1 MLIAADIGNSGIRL
15 GAWDSL
21 SQGEPALWR
30 ATIRGPGQFGE
41 LDGRI
46 GSPTARWLVSS
57 VNAPRLAALRGW
69 LESSRPADR
78 MRCLTHQDLPLRL
91 AVERPEKTGIDR
103 LVAGWTAWSHQARH
117 EPASVIVVDAGT
129 AVTVDWVSREG
140 VFEGGNIFPGA
151 QACFDWLSKGTDQLP
166 EVDGAG
172 FPDLPFGRNTVDAML
187 SGVFRSQAGGICRL
201 VGNLREMAGQ
211 PDLPVWMTGGGI
223 AAIRSLLPIDW
234 IHQPELVLRGLHDL
248 AANLS

>member
-1 MLIAADIGNSGIRL
+1 MLITADIGNSGIRL
-15 GAWDSL
+15 GAWDSQ

-30 ATIRGPGQFGE
+30 ATIRGLDQFGE

-46 GSPTARWLVSS
+46 GLRAARWLVSS
-57 VNAPRLAALRGW
+57 VHAPRLAALCGW
-69 LESSRPADR
+69 LESTRPADHLR
-78 MRCLTHQDLPLRL
+78 LLTHQDVPLRL

-103 LVAGWTAWSHQARH
+103 LVAGWTAWSHQARRK
-117 EPASVIVVDAGT
+117 PAPVIVVDAGT
-129 AVTVDWVSREG
+129 AVTVDWISREG

-151 QACFDWLSKGTDQLP
+151 QASLDWLSQGTDQLP

-187 SGVFRSQAGGICRL
+187 SGVFRSQAGGVCRL
-201 VGNLREMAGQ
+201 VENLREMAGQ
-211 PDLPVWMTGGGI
+211 PDVPVWMTGGGI
-223 AAIRSLLPIDW
+223 TAIRSLLPSDW
-234 IHQPELVLRGLHDL
+234 IHSPELVLRGLHEL